1 MQKTRKN
8 SLGCPMEG
16 EKEGGKRDDGGE
28 REGKDESKRHIG
40 IHYIE
45 GKDRRERGRGR

>member
-1 MQKTRKN
+1 
-8 SLGCPMEG
+8 ME
-16 EKEGGKRDDGGE
+16 GE
-28 REGKDESKRHIG
+28 REGEKREKGGETRGKNESKRHIG

>member
-8 SLGCPMEG
+8 SLGCPGEG
-16 EKEGGKRDDGGE
+16 EKREKGGE